1 MKVLM
6 LNGSARKNGNTY
18 SALSEIGKAL
28 NENGIDFEIIN
39 TGDPVRDCIGCGGC
53 TENGCRFDDD
63 AVNEFIKKAREADG
77 FIFGTPVYY
86 AHPSGRILSFL
97 DRAFYSSSAVFRNRA
112 AICSNPC
119 FFATLAKKVYLFLAC
134 DSPANA
140 ASRFFSVFVPE
151 YLFFCFISYL
161 RIKILCS
168 AQLHFITSKLILSSS
183 KIIYLYLPIKACII

>member
-28 NENGIDFEIIN
+28 NENGIDFEIMN

-77 FIFGTPVYY
+77 FIFGTPVYSTEPFT
-86 AHPSGRILSFL
+86 ARRRHLR
-97 DRAFYSSSAVFRNRA
+97 SSRQLRWLAQGA
-112 AICSNPC
+112 AEQP
-119 FFATLAKKVYLFLAC
+119 
-134 DSPANA
+134 
-140 ASRFFSVFVPE
+140 
-151 YLFFCFISYL
+151 L
-161 RIKILCS
+161 RSML
-168 AQLHFITSKLILSSS
+168 
-183 KIIYLYLPIKACII
+183 

>member
-63 AVNEFIKKAREADG
+63 AVNEFIKKPARRTDLFSAHLYITHIRAEE
-77 FIFGTPVYY
+77 YY
-86 AHPSGRILSFL
+86 PFSTEPFTARRRHLRS
-97 DRAFYSSSAVFRNRA
+97 NRQLRWLAQGA
-112 AICSNPC
+112 AEQP
-119 FFATLAKKVYLFLAC
+119 
-134 DSPANA
+134 
-140 ASRFFSVFVPE
+140 
-151 YLFFCFISYL
+151 L
-161 RIKILCS
+161 RSML
-168 AQLHFITSKLILSSS
+168 
-183 KIIYLYLPIKACII
+183 